1 MHIVPPSIEQRST
14 QDCAKPLNPQN
25 GQHHIRQASQQSNRE
40 IDPSDNVQFR
50 SQPNTQPDT
59 QSNQQPILQPS
70 SRFDQRFESQP
81 NDQLDSE
88 LDRELDAIAYDSSFT
103 LESVLK
109 ENDWERTELIHD
121 ASGHQFIRKYL
132 SKENHFGAQYK
143 IVARFSNPAL
153 PHIYALY
160 DLADRQVVLMEYL
173 RGKTLRQWILS
184 DGPLPDSQ
192 ARMVLRDLCVGV
204 AALHHCA
211 PPIVHRDIKP
221 DNVIRTQAGVS
232 LIDFGIA
239 RRYDEQ
245 ARQDTSSWGTMGYA
259 APEQF
264 GFGQS
269 SPRTDIY
276 ALGMLYRF
284 LLTGRDPEPEQRKHL
299 SEEFD
304 IPTGARTIIAQCIE
318 LDPIERP
325 SSIEAFCA
333 LLGHDMHQN
342 GSTSFATPYAYRNEQ
357 DSAKKTPHNP
367 LNQSPNPNEHNSSVF
382 ASSDQSQTQNV
393 LQNETRIQGRAQ
405 FRSDSKPQYASN
417 MQRATSQQSYAAHA
431 QNNQRIKSVIRIGR
445 IIVNSIVLIALGI
458 LILGF
463 AAVMITPGKTLI
475 GSDALM
481 YRLGVLFLMLSCIL
495 SVLTLVDPAHI
506 IERIPR
512 FKHYRF
518 RNRFVLAL
526 ILFVVCFVLC
536 CVCIACLS
544 PTYYASN

>member
-1 MHIVPPSIEQRST
+1 VPPSIEQRST
-14 QDCAKPLNPQN
+14 QDCAKPLNPQDS
-25 GQHHIRQASQQSNRE
+25 QHHDRQANPQHNQESSSLGNA
-40 IDPSDNVQFR
+40 PFR
-50 SQPNTQPDT
+50 SQP
-59 QSNQQPILQPS
+59 S
-70 SRFDQRFESQP
+70 SQLDQRFESQP

-132 SKENHFGAQYK
+132 SKEKHFGAQYK

-184 DGPLPDSQ
+184 NGPLPDNQ
-192 ARMVLRDLCVGV
+192 ARMVLRDLCVGI

-221 DNVIRTQAGVS
+221 DNVIRTQSGIS

-245 ARQDTSSWGTMGYA
+245 AHQDTSSWGTMGYA

-357 DSAKKTPHNP
+357 DSAKKTPYNP
-367 LNQSPNPNEHNSSVF
+367 LNQSPNPNKRNSSAF

-393 LQNETRIQGRAQ
+393 LQNETRIQDRTQ
-405 FRSDSKPQYASN
+405 FLSDSKPQYASN

>member
-1 MHIVPPSIEQRST
+1 
-14 QDCAKPLNPQN
+14 
-25 GQHHIRQASQQSNRE
+25 
-40 IDPSDNVQFR
+40 
-50 SQPNTQPDT
+50 
-59 QSNQQPILQPS
+59 
-70 SRFDQRFESQP
+70 
-81 NDQLDSE
+81 
-88 LDRELDAIAYDSSFT
+88 
-103 LESVLK
+103 
-109 ENDWERTELIHD
+109 
-121 ASGHQFIRKYL
+121 L

-173 RGKTLRQWILS
+173 QGKTLRQWILS
-184 DGPLPDSQ
+184 NGPLPDSQ
-192 ARMVLRDLCVGV
+192 ARMVLRDLCVGI

-221 DNVIRTQAGVS
+221 DNVIRTQSGVS

-245 ARQDTSSWGTMGYA
+245 AHQDTSSWGTMGYA

-299 SEEFD
+299 SEESD
-304 IPTGARTIIAQCIE
+304 IPDDARAIIAQCIE

-342 GSTSFATPYAYRNEQ
+342 CSDYSAAPDAYCNEQ
-357 DSAKKTPHNP
+357 DSTKTTPYSP
-367 LNQSPNPNEHNSSVF
+367 FNQSANHNEHDNLAF
-382 ASSDQSQTQNV
+382 ASSNQSQTQNV
-393 LQNETRIQGRAQ
+393 LQNETRIQDSAQ
-405 FRSDSKPQYASN
+405 FRSSSKPPYVSN
-417 MQRATSQQSYAAHA
+417 MQQTTSQPSYAAHA
-431 QNNQRIKSVIRIGR
+431 QDKQPIKSVIRIGR

-536 CVCIACLS
+536 CVCIVCLS
-544 PTYYASN
+544 PAYYASN